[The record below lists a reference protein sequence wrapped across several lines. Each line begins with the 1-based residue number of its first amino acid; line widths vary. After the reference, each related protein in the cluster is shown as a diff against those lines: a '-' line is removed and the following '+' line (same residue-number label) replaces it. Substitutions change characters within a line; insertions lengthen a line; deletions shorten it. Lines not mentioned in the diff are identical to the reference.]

1 MLPST
6 PTMENTKSICT
17 FALKIFLASVV
28 HFIGVAAFISV
39 GERMSSTNQ
48 FFSSLSTERTPG
60 DFYGRRI
67 TSSRLYFG
75 PESYKEN
82 NSDVFTSPVLQQV
95 APELLEWKEKHGH
108 PNIPL
113 KNPGGNQC
121 QTLRRLHIQNKLTP
135 TEVAWLEELGF
146 ALHSMEDVYR
156 YADFDDMF
164 QRMMAYE
171 RSHPNSNFQIPKK
184 CPEDPELGAWVTGIR
199 RLGKDGINPEHER
212 QLEEV
217 EFAWY
222 STRQCGSK
230 FMMRYRELA
239 QLIDEKGLE
248 AVLDDPKTVSW
259 IQAQQEA
266 LKRGGLSQ
274 TRVHY
279 MGNMFGER
287 WTMISN

>member
-1 MLPST
+1 MSPMS
-6 PTMENTKSICT
+6 PKNPNFS
-17 FALKIFLASVV
+17 S
-28 HFIGVAAFISV
+28 
-39 GERMSSTNQ
+39 SSTESTAGDIDERIIT
-48 FFSSLSTERTPG
+48 FSC
-60 DFYGRRI
+60 
-67 TSSRLYFG
+67 LYFG
-75 PESYKEN
+75 PETYSEN
-82 NSDVFTSPVLQQV
+82 NSDAFTSPVLQQV

-199 RLGKDGINPEHER
+199 RLGKDGVNPEHER
-212 QLEEV
+212 RLDEV
-217 EFAWY
+217 EFAWF

-239 QLIDEKGLE
+239 QLIDEQGLE
-248 AVLDDPKTVSW
+248 AVLDDPQTLSW